1 MRNKRVQITDLT
13 VAYRNYESASRSIKM
28 SLLKRASSSD
38 NHKIALQNL
47 SLTAFEGDVIGV
59 LGRNG
64 SGKSTLV
71 KAISGMVTPLHGR
84 IITDG
89 LITSI
94 IELGAGL
101 NNELTCRENVKLHSA
116 IYGLPRSDVDS
127 RSERICE
134 WAGLMGLIDTPIK
147 TFSSG
152 MLARF
157 SFALVTD
164 IQPKILILDEVL
176 SVGDIDFQEK
186 SLQRTLELM
195 GSGTTVFLVSHN
207 LDTIREFANRA
218 IWLDSGMLRFEGTP
232 DDTCR
237 EYQKSFKA

>member
-1 MRNKRVQITDLT
+1 MKTKRVQITDLT

-28 SLLKRASSSD
+28 SLLKRISNSN
-38 NHKIALQNL
+38 NHKLALLNVNL
-47 SLTAFEGDVIGV
+47 AAYEGDVIGV

-71 KAISGMVTPLHGR
+71 KAISGMVTPLSGR
-84 IITDG
+84 VVTNG
-89 LITSI
+89 VITSI

-116 IYGLPRSDVDS
+116 IYGLPRNEVDA

-134 WAGLMGLIDTPIK
+134 WAGLSGLIDTPIK

-186 SLQRTLELM
+186 SLQRTLQLM

-207 LDTIREFANRA
+207 LNTIREFANRA
-218 IWLDSGMLRFEGTP
+218 IWMDAGTVRFEGTP
-232 DDTCR
+232 DETCQR
-237 EYQKSFKA
+237 YQESF